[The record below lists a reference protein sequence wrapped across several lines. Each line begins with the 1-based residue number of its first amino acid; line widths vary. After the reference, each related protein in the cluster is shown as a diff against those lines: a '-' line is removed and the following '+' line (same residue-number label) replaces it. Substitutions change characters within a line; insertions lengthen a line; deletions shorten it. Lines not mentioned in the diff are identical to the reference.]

1 VSLATRCTACGTVFR
16 VVQDQLRVSGGWVR
30 CGRCSEVF
38 NAVESLVDL
47 ELDRPADSAPPSVH
61 GPRVMEDLAR
71 VARAPAPSPISVPR
85 SVSAEAAASAPA
97 EDTRVESAQT
107 RPSSTAETADLPE
120 QTEAPVEAADAA
132 EVQVQAA
139 DGKLTRAKEQAAH
152 SAQGVPTLTEMPS
165 FVRQAERAARWRRP
179 QVRAALVVL
188 ALLAAAALLWQV
200 TLTHHDLMA
209 ARWPTARPLIERA
222 CVYGGC
228 VIEPPRRIEALSV
241 ESSGLA
247 RAGPAGTYRLSM
259 VLRNRESMTLR
270 MPSVDLALTDAQGR
284 TLARRVL
291 GPAQLGAA
299 QPSIPAGAELPLAVS
314 LRARDPAVVGYTI
327 EIFYP

>member
-47 ELDRPADSAPPSVH
+47 DLDRPADGAPPSVH

-71 VARAPAPSPISVPR
+71 VARVPAPAPVSVPEAMPAEAAAPAPS
-85 SVSAEAAASAPA
+85 
-97 EDTRVESAQT
+97 EDTRVESAPART
-107 RPSSTAETADLPE
+107 VPTPEGIEVPEGAEATAEVA
-120 QTEAPVEAADAA
+120 EAKAQASSRELIRA
-132 EVQVQAA
+132 E
-139 DGKLTRAKEQAAH
+139 EQAAH
-152 SAQGVPTLTEMPS
+152 AAQGVPTLTEMPS

-179 QVRAALVVL
+179 QVRAALGLL
-188 ALLAAAALLWQV
+188 ALLATTALLWQV

-209 ARWPTARPLIERA
+209 ARWPVARPLIERV

-228 VIEPPRRIEALSV
+228 AIEPPRRIEALSV
-241 ESSGLA
+241 ESSGLT

-259 VLRNRESMTLR
+259 VLRNRERMTLR

-291 GPAQLGAA
+291 APEQLGAA
-299 QPSIPAGAELPLAVS
+299 QPSIAAGAELPLAVS